1 LELQPRFYCLISKG
15 AVGPMEG
22 KKEATPSSKKLE
34 RNQTSESEYLSFF
47 FVFFL
52 LQISRDLHPR
62 INALNLS

>member
-15 AVGPMEG
+15 AVGLMEG

-47 FVFFL
+47 LVFFL

>member
-1 LELQPRFYCLISKG
+1 
-15 AVGPMEG
+15 MEG
-22 KKEATPSSKKLE
+22 KKEVTPSSKKLE
-34 RNQTSESEYLSFF
+34 RNQTSESGYLILF

>member
-1 LELQPRFYCLISKG
+1 
-15 AVGPMEG
+15 MEG

-34 RNQTSESEYLSFF
+34 RNQTSESEYLSLLLA
-47 FVFFL
+47 FFL